1 MPCTIHDLSV
11 WNKPLIDTC
20 QYCSPSQAKQA
31 FPSFPSPLP
40 LFHFLVLFS
49 FLVQSK
55 PKIPFH
61 GLFFARNQLEKLA
74 MQANISSIKSIPSIT
89 IMPHHQVAMSTPVP
103 VCVSSYQATPT
114 VLAVVLVWSQSAY
127 LSISSMCVPGYQASL
142 SIPSSISNQASS
154 PIPQPVIMTSN
165 QSTQSAPATCMSN
178 QPTTFATSLSSG
190 NVTNQHVSVSVP
202 PTAASVPTNIRLPK
216 HSIHVTDLVI
226 LDLIVCCSG

>member
-1 MPCTIHDLSV
+1 MISQYETYLSLTHV
-11 WNKPLIDTC
+11 NIFPVAKPSKHFL
-20 QYCSPSQAKQA
+20 
-31 FPSFPSPLP
+31 PSPPPPP
-40 LFHFLVLFS
+40 LS
-49 FLVQSK
+49 FLGSVFISCMVK
-55 PKIPFH
+55 TTNPFPRS
-61 GLFFARNQLEKLA
+61 FFARNQVEKLA
-74 MQANISSIKSIPSIT
+74 TQANISSIKSVPSIT

-114 VLAVVLVWSQSAY
+114 VPAVVLVWSQSAY
-127 LSISSMCVPGYQASL
+127 LSTSSMCVPGYQASL

>member
-1 MPCTIHDLSV
+1 MISQYETYLSLTHV
-11 WNKPLIDTC
+11 NIFPVAKPSKHFL
-20 QYCSPSQAKQA
+20 
-31 FPSFPSPLP
+31 PSPPSPP
-40 LFHFLVLFS
+40 LS
-49 FLVQSK
+49 FLGSLFISCVVK
-55 PKIPFH
+55 TTNPFPRS
-61 GLFFARNQLEKLA
+61 FFARNQMEKLA
-74 MQANISSIKSIPSIT
+74 TQANISSIKSVPSIT

-114 VLAVVLVWSQSAY
+114 VPAVVLIWSQSAY

-165 QSTQSAPATCMSN
+165 QSTHSAPATCMSN

>member
-1 MPCTIHDLSV
+1 MISQYETYLSSTHV
-11 WNKPLIDTC
+11 NIFPVAKPSKRFL
-20 QYCSPSQAKQA
+20 
-31 FPSFPSPLP
+31 PSPPPPPAPPP
-40 LFHFLVLFS
+40 LS
-49 FLVQSK
+49 FLGSLFISCVVK
-55 PKIPFH
+55 TTNPFPRS
-61 GLFFARNQLEKLA
+61 FFARNQMEKLA
-74 MQANISSIKSIPSIT
+74 TQANISSIKSIPSIT

-114 VLAVVLVWSQSAY
+114 VPAVVLVWSQSAY

-202 PTAASVPTNIRLPK
+202 PTAANIRLPK

>member
-1 MPCTIHDLSV
+1 MISQYETYLSSTHV
-11 WNKPLIDTC
+11 NIFPVAKPSKRFL
-20 QYCSPSQAKQA
+20 
-31 FPSFPSPLP
+31 PSPPPPP
-40 LFHFLVLFS
+40 LS
-49 FLVQSK
+49 FLGSLFISCVVK
-55 PKIPFH
+55 TTNPFPRS
-61 GLFFARNQLEKLA
+61 FFARNQMEKLVT
-74 MQANISSIKSIPSIT
+74 QANISSIKSVPSIT
-89 IMPHHQVAMSTPVP
+89 IMPHHQVAMSTPMP

-114 VLAVVLVWSQSAY
+114 VPAVVLVWSQSAY

>member
-1 MPCTIHDLSV
+1 MISQYETYLSSTHV
-11 WNKPLIDTC
+11 NIFPVAKPSKHFLP
-20 QYCSPSQAKQA
+20 SPPPPP
-31 FPSFPSPLP
+31 PSFLGS
-40 LFHFLVLFS
+40 LFISCV
-49 FLVQSK
+49 VK
-55 PKIPFH
+55 TTNPFPRS
-61 GLFFARNQLEKLA
+61 FFARNQMEKLA
-74 MQANISSIKSIPSIT
+74 TQANISSIKSVPSIT

-114 VLAVVLVWSQSAY
+114 VPAVVLVWSQSAY
-127 LSISSMCVPGYQASL
+127 LFTSSMCVPGYQASL

-190 NVTNQHVSVSVP
+190 DVTNQHVSV
-202 PTAASVPTNIRLPK
+202 SVPTNIRLPK

>member
-1 MPCTIHDLSV
+1 MSCTIHDLSV
-11 WNKPLIDTC
+11 WNIPFIDTC
-20 QYCSPSQAKQA
+20 QYFSRSQAKQA
-31 FPSFPSPLP
+31 FPSFPSPSP
-40 LFHFLVLFS
+40 LS
-49 FLVQSK
+49 FLGSLFISCVVK
-55 PKIPFH
+55 TTNPFPRS
-61 GLFFARNQLEKLA
+61 FFARNQMEKLA
-74 MQANISSIKSIPSIT
+74 TQANISSIKSVPSIT

-114 VLAVVLVWSQSAY
+114 VPAVVLVWRQSAY

-154 PIPQPVIMTSN
+154 LIPQPVIITSN

-216 HSIHVTDLVI
+216 HSIHVTDLLI

>member
-1 MPCTIHDLSV
+1 MISQYETYLSSTHV
-11 WNKPLIDTC
+11 NIFPVTKPSKRFL
-20 QYCSPSQAKQA
+20 
-31 FPSFPSPLP
+31 PSPPPPPAPPP
-40 LFHFLVLFS
+40 LS
-49 FLVQSK
+49 FLGSLFISCVVK
-55 PKIPFH
+55 TTNPFPRS
-61 GLFFARNQLEKLA
+61 FFARNQMEKLA
-74 MQANISSIKSIPSIT
+74 TQANISSIKSIPSIT

-114 VLAVVLVWSQSAY
+114 VPAVVLVWSQSAY

-202 PTAASVPTNIRLPK
+202 PTAANIRLPK

>member
-1 MPCTIHDLSV
+1 MISQYETYLSSTHV
-11 WNKPLIDTC
+11 NIFPVAKPSKRFL
-20 QYCSPSQAKQA
+20 
-31 FPSFPSPLP
+31 PSPPPPPAPPP
-40 LFHFLVLFS
+40 LS
-49 FLVQSK
+49 FLGSLFISCVVK
-55 PKIPFH
+55 TTNPFPRS
-61 GLFFARNQLEKLA
+61 FFARNQMEKLA
-74 MQANISSIKSIPSIT
+74 TQANISSIKSIPSIT

-114 VLAVVLVWSQSAY
+114 VPAVVLVWSQSAY

-178 QPTTFATSLSSG
+178 QPTTFATSLPSG

-202 PTAASVPTNIRLPK
+202 PTAANIRLPK

>member
-1 MPCTIHDLSV
+1 MISQYETYLSLTHV
-11 WNKPLIDTC
+11 NIFPVAKPSKHFL
-20 QYCSPSQAKQA
+20 
-31 FPSFPSPLP
+31 PSPPPPP
-40 LFHFLVLFS
+40 LS
-49 FLVQSK
+49 FLGSVFISCMVK
-55 PKIPFH
+55 TTNPFPRS
-61 GLFFARNQLEKLA
+61 FFARNQVEKLA
-74 MQANISSIKSIPSIT
+74 TQANISSIKSVPSIT

-114 VLAVVLVWSQSAY
+114 VPAVVLVWSQSAY